1 MGAYNQYKNHFTIH
15 RNLKE
20 AYHLLCNAIST
31 RNTAPDQHII
41 YEAFLFSAINLYA
54 RWFKNTEQKT
64 MLDAHDYFS
73 EGNLLDVHKSII
85 ELRDKY
91 IAHNQLDI
99 LGGDTA
105 DYEIVDGKVV
115 VSSSFNKVLIAKDN
129 STGAYYVSDLEHK
142 ILFSLVDFH
151 KCLICVHDK
160 LRDELLPDKQEKLR
174 KKVEEHI
181 NLK

>member
-1 MGAYNQYKNHFTIH
+1 MGKKEISTLEGFNENRALMGAYNQYKNHFTIH

-20 AYHLLCNAIST
+20 AYHLLCN
-31 RNTAPDQHII
+31 
-41 YEAFLFSAINLYA
+41 A